1 MSWPV
6 WLVVAATPGPAPFDK
21 SKVQPGW
28 TGFIFFVVM
37 GAAVVLLWRSMRK
50 QLGRI
55 DVTRHQRQ
63 RREAAAQAA
72 ARPAVAPPTPSP
84 PAGEG
89 SAQG

>member
-1 MSWPV
+1 MSLPV
-6 WLVVAATPGPAPFDK
+6 WLVLAATPGPAPFDK

-63 RREAAAQAA
+63 RREAAAPPAA
-72 ARPAVAPPTPSP
+72 APPTPAP

>member
-6 WLVVAATPGPAPFDK
+6 WLVLAATPAPLPFDK

-63 RREAAAQAA
+63 RRAAA
-72 ARPAVAPPTPSP
+72 PPPLPPPTP